1 MHENEKKEKE
11 RINNEGIAARYIAL
25 AFLHTGRRADFH
37 FQLYSD
43 VRRTDRIP
51 PLQREG
57 WYLEQPVGGP
67 VLLPEIL

>member
-43 VRRTDRIP
+43 VRRTAGVPQVQCESGDF
-51 PLQREG
+51 G
-57 WYLEQPVGGP
+57 KPVGGT
-67 VLLPEIL
+67 VLFQKVF

>member
-1 MHENEKKEKE
+1 MKTKKEKE

-43 VRRTDRIP
+43 VLAYSWRSAGTMRKRDLGSP
-51 PLQREG
+51 
-57 WYLEQPVGGP
+57 WVGLYYFKGF
-67 VLLPEIL
+67 